1 MKEIDEAFFDLA
13 SSRTQKSQK
22 SFNKEIEV
30 IPEPTSKKI
39 IGDYLIKETIG
50 KGTFSVVKLGEHLKT
65 KQKVAIK
72 ILDKGKIKTKEDLTR
87 IQREIKIL
95 SMLDHPNIIKT
106 YKISETP
113 KKYYIIMEYC
123 EGGELFD
130 YIVEK
135 ERLDEFESSIFFY
148 QLINA
153 LDYIHSKGIAHRDL
167 KPENLLLSQK
177 KKSIKII
184 DFGLSNFFETGVRG
198 LETPCGSPSYA
209 SPEIIRGEIYNGF
222 KIDIW
227 ASGIILYAML
237 CGYLPFDDDEE
248 EEKEDKDDI
257 KYFSQSNTNN
267 KEEKT
272 EDNEVLFQKILEG
285 KIDFPDYLSDN
296 AIDLIKKMLVIEP
309 ENRIEI
315 EDVKKHKFY
324 LTGKKNY
331 LLYQKNKTEHE
342 IHDNLNMNINYINNI
357 NDTNKSNNIINMSD
371 NSNII
376 DKDKNIINSSEIN
389 SLDVSIIKPKID
401 MNSNK
406 KNNNDI
412 DNKDNNKDN
421 NNIIKNTNLIKNEEI
436 KNEMEEYEKKLFAN
450 YLKKVAD
457 IKKKN
462 TISNK
467 NKNKIRKEK
476 ENQNQ
481 NKKNLFINIMSSIS
495 NKNNNHKNFSHYKN
509 NYTLNEIVLDFN
521 PKQNQIESYKQITST
536 PLTQNYNYN
545 NSFDYKINHN
555 MPMIKLNPIKLKK
568 LETNNNNMF
577 SQNMNTINTIN
588 TMAFV
593 QNKISKTK
601 NKFLKEINH
610 YLNNN
615 SNNLEEKKEKE
626 KNVKYPRISM
636 SQRNQKNIQ
645 KPILPLIKNNIMGF
659 GDKFSRH
666 VLTEANN
673 KSTRNKYKFEWNYS
687 NRINFV
693 DFRKN
698 IQKNI
703 GNINYKDKFKLSYP
717 NSYKKYNISIFKGVH

>member
-1 MKEIDEAFFDLA
+1 MKEIDEAFFEL
-13 SSRTQKSQK
+13 SSNRTQKSKTTIINENDSTKDKNKK
-22 SFNKEIEV
+22 SKNIIE
-30 IPEPTSKKI
+30 
-39 IGDYLIKETIG
+39 DYIIKETLG
-50 KGTFSVVKLGEHLKT
+50 KGTFSVVKLGEHVET

-72 ILDKGKIKTKEDLTR
+72 ILDKEKIKTKEDLVR

-95 SMLDHPNIIKT
+95 SMLEHPNIIKT

-135 ERLDEFESSIFFY
+135 ERLDESEASIFFY

-153 LDYIHSKGIAHRDL
+153 LEYIHSKGIAHRDL

-184 DFGLSNFFETGVRG
+184 DFGLSNFFENGNNC

-209 SPEIIRGEIYNGF
+209 SPEIIKGEMYDGF
-222 KIDIW
+222 KIDVW
-227 ASGIILYAML
+227 ASGIILFAML

-248 EEKEDKDDI
+248 EEKEEQDDK
-257 KYFSQSNTNN
+257 KYFSQSNIN
-267 KEEKT
+267 KEEKS

-285 KIDFPDYLSDN
+285 KIDFPDYLSDM
-296 AIDLIKKMLVIEP
+296 AIDLIKKMLVVNP
-309 ENRIEI
+309 DDRIEI
-315 EDVKKHKFY
+315 NDIKKHKFY

-342 IHDNLNMNINYINNI
+342 VHENLNMNININNI
-357 NDTNKSNNIINMSD
+357 NDTNKSSNIINMSD

-389 SLDVSIIKPKID
+389 SLDVSIIKPKKD

-412 DNKDNNKDN
+412 SNKGNNQDN
-421 NNIIKNTNLIKNEEI
+421 NNAIKNTNLIKNEEI

-467 NKNKIRKEK
+467 GKNKNKE
-476 ENQNQ
+476 ENQNK

-509 NYTLNEIVLDFN
+509 NYTLNEITLDFN
-521 PKQNQIESYKQITST
+521 PKESQIESYKQITSI

-545 NSFDYKINHN
+545 KSFDYKIN

-568 LETNNNNMF
+568 LETNNNNIF
-577 SQNMNTINTIN
+577 SQNINNINTIN
-588 TMAFV
+588 GMAFV

-601 NKFLKEINH
+601 NKFLEEINH

-626 KNVKYPRISM
+626 KNVKYPRINM
-636 SQRNQKNIQ
+636 SQRNKKNIQ